1 MLFPNISGTAR
12 RCVGVLVLLP
22 IIAAVFFDARIAG
35 IVIALI
41 AIGMSYEFGKM
52 VTMPTPAKLTLSL
65 CIILQALPI
74 WVVDLGPWWHAGLAF
89 LAFGITLTYY
99 RLLESVFAL
108 ALALCLYFTVL
119 LLSEPSGHWQLLMLA
134 AVIAACDSAAYFVGR
149 FIGGAKLAPA
159 ISPNKTISGS
169 IGGII
174 AAMAVMAGAASFFEL
189 GLVMALLLGFG
200 LAVFSQIGD
209 LLESALK
216 RRVDVKDSG
225 VILPG
230 HGGLLDRFDGYLL
243 TVPGFYIFLF
253 VIQDAGT

>member
-12 RCVGVLVLLP
+12 RCIGVFVLLP
-22 IIAAVFFDARIAG
+22 IIAAVFFDPRSAS

-41 AIGMSYEFGKM
+41 AVGMAFEFGKM
-52 VTMPTPAKLTLSL
+52 VTMPMMAKLTLCL

-74 WVVDLGPWWHAGLAF
+74 WVVDLGLWWHVGLAF
-89 LAFGITLTYY
+89 LAFVITLTYH

-108 ALALCLYFTVL
+108 VLAHCLYFTVL
-119 LLSEPSGHWQLLMLA
+119 LLSEPVGHWRLLMLA

-149 FIGGAKLAPA
+149 FVGGAKLASA

-169 IGGII
+169 VGGII
-174 AAMAVMAGAASFFEL
+174 AAMAVML
-189 GLVMALLLGFG
+189 GIAPSLDLGFVMALLLGFG
-200 LAVFSQIGD
+200 LAVLSQIGD

-216 RRVDVKDSG
+216 RRVNVKDSG
-225 VILPG
+225 SILPG

-243 TVPGFYIFLF
+243 TVPGFYVFLF
-253 VIQDAGT
+253 VT

>member
-12 RCVGVLVLLP
+12 RCLGVLVLLP
-22 IIAAVFFDARIAG
+22 IIAAVFFEARIAS

-41 AIGMSYEFGKM
+41 AVGMAYEFGKM
-52 VTMPTPAKLTLSL
+52 VTMPMLAKLALCL

-74 WVVDLGPWWHAGLAF
+74 WVFDLGPLWHAGLVC
-89 LAFGITLTYY
+89 LAFVITLAYHQ
-99 RLLESVFAL
+99 LLDSVFAL
-108 ALALCLYFTVL
+108 VLALCLYFTVL

-134 AVIAACDSAAYFVGR
+134 AIIAACDSAAYFVGR

-169 IGGII
+169 VGGII
-174 AAMAVMAGAASFFEL
+174 AAMAVMLAIAPLFEL
-189 GLVMALLLGFG
+189 GFVMALLLGFG
-200 LAVFSQIGD
+200 LAVLSQIGD

-216 RRVDVKDSG
+216 RRVDMKDSG
-225 VILPG
+225 SILPG

-253 VIQDAGT
+253 MIQGAGI

>member
-12 RCVGVLVLLP
+12 RCIGVLVLLP
-22 IIAAVFFDARIAG
+22 IIAAVFFDARIAS

-41 AIGMSYEFGKM
+41 AIGMAYEFGKM
-52 VTMPTPAKLTLSL
+52 VTMPMLAKLTLCL

-74 WVVDLGPWWHAGLAF
+74 WVIDLGSWWHAGLAC
-89 LAFGITLTYY
+89 LAFGITLTYHQ
-99 RLLESVFAL
+99 LLESVFAL
-108 ALALCLYFTVL
+108 VLALCLYFTVL

-169 IGGII
+169 VGGII
-174 AAMAVMAGAASFFEL
+174 AAMAVMLAIAPLFEL
-189 GLVMALLLGFG
+189 GFVMALLLGFG
-200 LAVFSQIGD
+200 LAVLSQIGD

-225 VILPG
+225 SILPG

-243 TVPGFYIFLF
+243 TVPGFYFFLF
-253 VIQDAGT
+253 VMQGTAL

>member
-12 RCVGVLVLLP
+12 RCIGVLVLLP
-22 IIAAVFFDARIAG
+22 IITAVFFDARIAS
-35 IVIALI
+35 IVIAFI
-41 AIGMSYEFGKM
+41 AVGMAYEFGKM
-52 VTMPTPAKLTLSL
+52 VTMPMLAKLKLCF

-74 WVVDLGPWWHAGLAF
+74 WLVDLGLWWHAGLAF
-89 LAFGITLTYY
+89 LAFVITLTYH

-108 ALALCLYFTVL
+108 VLALCLYFTVL
-119 LLSEPSGHWQLLMLA
+119 LLSDPTGHWRLLTLA

-149 FIGGAKLAPA
+149 FIGGAKLASA

-169 IGGII
+169 VGGII
-174 AAMAVMAGAASFFEL
+174 AAMAVMLGIAPFLEL
-189 GLVMALLLGFG
+189 GFVMALLLGFG
-200 LAVFSQIGD
+200 LAVLSQIGD

-225 VILPG
+225 SILPG

-253 VIQDAGT
+253 VF